1 MVTTRYKMGHFAS
14 SFALNTGDA
23 LCSVD
28 QEHARR
34 LIGILLAE
42 FEQQRVRLKGEGA
55 SAVQVVNVQGFMSLG
70 DKGADLGRGLLLF
83 CVQRTFH
90 GFESILCFSNLP
102 LNVVST
108 GGSDILVGCARN
120 RSRER
125 RATGTVGCWHDLS
138 THGQATD

>member
-1 MVTTRYKMGHFAS
+1 MGHFVP
-14 SFALNTGDA
+14 SFVRDSGGA
-23 LCSVD
+23 LCSV
-28 QEHARR
+28 
-34 LIGILLAE
+34 
-42 FEQQRVRLKGEGA
+42 EQQRVRLNGEGV
-55 SAVQVVNVQGFMSLG
+55 SNVQVVYLQGFASVG
-70 DKGADLGRGLLLF
+70 GKGADLGRGLLLF

-120 RSRER
+120 RSRGR

-138 THGQATD
+138 TTVKQPNTAHR